1 MAVEGVGTDIRA
13 LVADE
18 QRCWGE
24 FQALL
29 ALLSPEQAERPGYF
43 PEGWSAKDLLA
54 HVAGWLAEAGQVL
67 EQVRVG
73 TFTGRDEVGVPPGQ
87 GMDIEGRNAVFLDAN
102 RSQPLRVV
110 HAEAYAA
117 RTRLLQEVG
126 QLVGVTAVADVWLR
140 KAGPEHYAEHLPR
153 LREWVREL
161 SVGPLDV
168 DGADGAR
175 RRRVEEDLPG
185 ILDHV
190 LQHGIPAIPAKD
202 GHDDDLVLLVVADER
217 EWQPFGFHPAAEFR
231 RHHLDRHRL
240 ALELLGHAVQEPPPL
255 LAHGLAHLLA
265 HPMSPSRRA
274 PLSSPAP
281 AAYPAGRFPAFCRS
295 EKSVVC

>member
-73 TFTGRDEVGVPPGQ
+73 SFTGRD
-87 GMDIEGRNAVFLDAN
+87 MNIEGRNAVFLEAN
-102 RSQPLRVV
+102 RSQPIRVV

-117 RTRLLQEVG
+117 RARLLQEVG
-126 QLVGVTAVADVWLR
+126 QLVGVTAVADAWLR

-153 LREWVREL
+153 LREWVKEL
-161 SVGPLDV
+161 SG
-168 DGADGAR
+168 
-175 RRRVEEDLPG
+175 
-185 ILDHV
+185 
-190 LQHGIPAIPAKD
+190 
-202 GHDDDLVLLVVADER
+202 
-217 EWQPFGFHPAAEFR
+217 
-231 RHHLDRHRL
+231 
-240 ALELLGHAVQEPPPL
+240 
-255 LAHGLAHLLA
+255 
-265 HPMSPSRRA
+265 
-274 PLSSPAP
+274 
-281 AAYPAGRFPAFCRS
+281 
-295 EKSVVC
+295 

>member
-18 QRCWGE
+18 QRGWGE

-29 ALLSPEQAERPGYF
+29 ALLSPEQTERPGYF

-161 SVGPLDV
+161 SG
-168 DGADGAR
+168 
-175 RRRVEEDLPG
+175 
-185 ILDHV
+185 
-190 LQHGIPAIPAKD
+190 
-202 GHDDDLVLLVVADER
+202 
-217 EWQPFGFHPAAEFR
+217 
-231 RHHLDRHRL
+231 
-240 ALELLGHAVQEPPPL
+240 
-255 LAHGLAHLLA
+255 
-265 HPMSPSRRA
+265 
-274 PLSSPAP
+274 
-281 AAYPAGRFPAFCRS
+281 
-295 EKSVVC
+295 

>member
-13 LVADE
+13 LVSDE
-18 QRCWGE
+18 QRSWGE

-29 ALLSPEQAERPGYF
+29 AFLSTEQAERPGYF
-43 PEGWSAKDLLA
+43 SEGWSAKDLLA

-153 LREWVREL
+153 LREWVKEL
-161 SVGPLDV
+161 SG
-168 DGADGAR
+168 
-175 RRRVEEDLPG
+175 
-185 ILDHV
+185 
-190 LQHGIPAIPAKD
+190 
-202 GHDDDLVLLVVADER
+202 
-217 EWQPFGFHPAAEFR
+217 
-231 RHHLDRHRL
+231 
-240 ALELLGHAVQEPPPL
+240 
-255 LAHGLAHLLA
+255 
-265 HPMSPSRRA
+265 
-274 PLSSPAP
+274 
-281 AAYPAGRFPAFCRS
+281 
-295 EKSVVC
+295 

>member
-73 TFTGRDEVGVPPGQ
+73 SFTGRD
-87 GMDIEGRNAVFLDAN
+87 MNIEGRNAVFLEAN
-102 RSQPLRVV
+102 RSQPIRVV

-117 RTRLLQEVG
+117 RSRLLHEVG
-126 QLVGVTAVADVWLR
+126 QLVGVTAVADAWLR

-153 LREWVREL
+153 LREWVKEL
-161 SVGPLDV
+161 G
-168 DGADGAR
+168 G
-175 RRRVEEDLPG
+175 
-185 ILDHV
+185 
-190 LQHGIPAIPAKD
+190 
-202 GHDDDLVLLVVADER
+202 
-217 EWQPFGFHPAAEFR
+217 
-231 RHHLDRHRL
+231 
-240 ALELLGHAVQEPPPL
+240 
-255 LAHGLAHLLA
+255 
-265 HPMSPSRRA
+265 
-274 PLSSPAP
+274 
-281 AAYPAGRFPAFCRS
+281 
-295 EKSVVC
+295 